1 MNDLSYKNI
10 HAQTDDAILK
20 FIGKYIHTERLRQNK
35 SQEQV
40 ALEAGISRSTLSLLE
55 RGEVVKL
62 DSFLQVLRVLNSLHL
77 LEVFQVKEQISP
89 IEYAKI
95 KKKERKQAS
104 PRKNKSNDLEW

>member
-10 HAQTDDAILK
+10 HAKTDDAILK